1 MKLYHIRTIEE
12 FKKYKENWDQI
23 LEINQNTNPF
33 IEFEWILNWW
43 IYIGKEKIIE
53 IIAVEKNDEYIAFFP
68 FQFTYKWKSTV
79 LEFMGRD
86 EANYMDVIVC
96 DKDRKTTI
104 AYVLDELI
112 ATNPNLIFNLQGLLS
127 SSKTT
132 NILFAYLRNRKYPTT
147 VFSSISPYINVESI
161 DLNAYLKP
169 REKLHGL
176 DRRERRLRLLGEV
189 ELVTNDP
196 IEMDTVFALH
206 DKHWKKK
213 LDTSKFTNQEH
224 KNFYQSLLL
233 VKGRT
238 LEVKVDAL
246 LLNNQMIAFSYGFL
260 CRGRYISF
268 SLGHDD
274 DYNMYSPGRILLKE
288 LIAESRNREI
298 KIFDMSDGYEP
309 YKLDWNT
316 GLDTTNRV
324 IFSSKEWSTKIIVQ
338 LMKGKGYLKATLN
351 KNHKVVLFRRQVL
364 GRISHVIRNI
374 KEIKWLKGLINF
386 RSSLFSRKSIDLYQ
400 QPVGNSAVVDFQLM
414 SHEEVIKEEIEHTHV
429 NKKFYNGFLPYRG
442 TDTSMFWVHPKVIR
456 MDEFNYLQNLPK
468 QSFFVDE
475 WQVHQLPD
483 ICSFLRHEQQVK
495 DIFISTSKRDE
506 SLTKHLKHLGF
517 SRVNHISK
525 VCLFNI
531 SKTRVTSEIE

>member
-12 FKKYKENWDQI
+12 FKKYKASWDQI

-53 IIAVEKNDEYIAFFP
+53 IIAVEDNDELIGFFP

-86 EANYMDVIVC
+86 EANYMDVIVY
-96 DKDRKTTI
+96 DKDRKITI

-112 ATNPNLIFNLQGLLS
+112 ATNPNLIFNLHGLLS

-132 NILFAYLRNRKYPTT
+132 NIIFAHLKSRKYPST
-147 VFSSISPYINVESI
+147 VFSSVVPYINVESI
-161 DLNAYLKP
+161 DLTAYMKP

-189 ELVTNDP
+189 KLAANDLG
-196 IEMDTVFALH
+196 EMDSVFELH

-224 KNFYQSLLL
+224 KSFYQSLIS
-233 VKGRT
+233 VKNRPFQ
-238 LEVKVDAL
+238 VKVDAL
-246 LLNNQMIAFSYGFL
+246 YLNNQMIAFTYGFL
-260 CRGRYISF
+260 CRGRYVSC

-274 DYNMYSPGRILLKE
+274 DYNLYSPGRILLKE
-288 LIAESRNREI
+288 LIAKSRHQEI
-298 KIFDMSDGYEP
+298 KVFDMSNGYEP

-324 IFSSKEWSTKIIVQ
+324 IFSSNEWSTKIIVQ
-338 LMKGKGYLKATLN
+338 LMKGKGYLKGALN

-364 GRISHVIRNI
+364 GELSHFVRNI
-374 KEIKWLKGLINF
+374 KEIKWLKGLIII
-386 RSSLFSRKSIDLYQ
+386 RRSLFSRKSIDLYQ
-400 QPVGNSAVVDFQLM
+400 QPAGNSAVVDFQLM
-414 SHEEVIKEEIEHTHV
+414 SHKEVIKEEIEHTHV

-442 TDTSMFWVHPKVIR
+442 ADTSMFWVHPKVIR
-456 MDEFNYLQNLPK
+456 MDEFDYLQTLPR

-483 ICSFLRHEQQVK
+483 ICSFLRHEQQVN
-495 DIFISTSKRDE
+495 DIFISTTKRDE
-506 SLTKHLKHLGF
+506 SLTKLLKHLGF